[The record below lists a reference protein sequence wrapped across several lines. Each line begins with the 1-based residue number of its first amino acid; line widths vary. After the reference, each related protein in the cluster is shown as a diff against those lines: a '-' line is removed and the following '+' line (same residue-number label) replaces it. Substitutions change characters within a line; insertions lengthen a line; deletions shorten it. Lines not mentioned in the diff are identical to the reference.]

1 MENDRV
7 DLPFCSDQIR
17 YYPSG
22 YYSGLLEVIGNGVN
36 IPDLRP
42 LISSFIKQPIKPKL
56 ILLIIWGALVH
67 KPCSLPLT
75 TLFFS

>member
-22 YYSGLLEVIGNGVN
+22 YSLRWLLEVIGNGVN

-42 LISSFIKQPIKPKL
+42 LIYSSIKQPIKL
-56 ILLIIWGALVH
+56 ILLIIWGALVR